1 MRTPIVNLWL
11 DQKEKIVLFLD
22 KLAIEHQALAESKF
36 DEKEGSCGKVNIA
49 KLLGEKTKIED

>member
-22 KLAIEHQALAESKF
+22 KLAIEHQASAESEF
-36 DEKEGSCGKVNIA
+36 DEKEGGCGKVNRA